1 MDHRSRPRSAARA
14 QIVNF
19 EEARDRLA
27 IRGTELQ
34 GVLTAS
40 ASSAASPVAPAAT
53 HAGQSTLLHTPAAP
67 SVPSRIAVPDTA
79 GELSSKAVQFEGFK
93 TSLAAYLK
101 SEDVE
106 RIAAAY
112 LYSDQAH
119 AGQMRASGE
128 QYITHPLA
136 VAAICAAWKLDAQ
149 ALMAALLHDVVED
162 TGITISDVAARFG
175 APVGALVD
183 GLSKLD
189 KIEFE
194 SQEDAQAEN
203 FRKML
208 LAMARDVRVILVKL
222 ADRLH
227 NMRTIGSL
235 RTVKRR
241 RIARETLEIYAPI
254 AHRLGLNQVYREL
267 QDLSFANL
275 YPHRFAV
282 ISRAIKLA
290 RGNRREGVNK
300 ILEAIQ
306 RTLPEA
312 GITAQVY
319 GREKHLYGIYRKMVE
334 KKLTFAQ
341 VLDVYGF
348 RVVVKDLPTAYHAL
362 GVLHALYKP
371 VPGKFKDYIA
381 IPKVN
386 GYQSLHTTLIG
397 PFGTPVELQIRT
409 ADMHRVAEAGVAAH
423 WLYKTGDD
431 AISDV
436 QKKTHKWLQSLL
448 DIQNSSGDPAEFLEH
463 VKVDLFPDE
472 VYVFTPKGRIMSLP
486 RGATA
491 VDFAYTVHT
500 GVGDACVGC
509 KINNEPMPLRTEL
522 KNGDLVEII
531 TSKGSQP
538 NPGWLGFVRTGKA
551 RAHIRHY
558 LKTMKFEE
566 SAALGERLLGQS
578 LRALGINDIELD
590 SARWEK
596 LLRDVGVK
604 SRSDLF
610 ADIGLGK
617 RLAAVVARR
626 FQMGLPAAQGG
637 HGAHQPGQSGHSGQ
651 GALADAAAERRH
663 EMRLAPVLIRGAD
676 GSAVQLAHC
685 CQPIPGD
692 PIVGIIS
699 KGQGLTIHTHDC
711 KMLVKSRRKDHHDWV
726 DVEWDTEPDRFF
738 TVGIRVIVSNGRG
751 ILAKVAAA
759 LTSADTNIT
768 NVHTEDDESGDYATM
783 AFSIQVADR
792 PHLAQVL
799 RRLRR
804 VQEVVRIVRV
814 KN

>member
-1 MDHRSRPRSAARA
+1 MDHRSHPRSAARA
-14 QIVNF
+14 QVVNL
-19 EEARDRLA
+19 EEARGRITA
-27 IRGTELQ
+27 RGPEPQ
-34 GVLTAS
+34 D
-40 ASSAASPVAPAAT
+40 SPVAPAAT
-53 HAGQSTLLHTPAAP
+53 HAVQSTQPNTPP
-67 SVPSRIAVPDTA
+67 VTSVPPGASRIAMPDAA
-79 GELSSKAVQFEGFK
+79 GELSSKAVQFDSFK

-128 QYITHPLA
+128 EYITHPLA

-162 TGITISDVAARFG
+162 TGITISDVASRFG

-235 RTVKRR
+235 RTAKRR

-300 ILEAIQ
+300 ILESIQ

-312 GITAQVY
+312 GIAAQVY
-319 GREKHLYGIYRKMVE
+319 GREKHVYGIYRKMAE

-371 VPGKFKDYIA
+371 VPGKFKDYIT

-423 WLYKTGDD
+423 WLYKTGND

-596 LLRDVGVK
+596 LLRDVGTK
-604 SRSDLF
+604 SRNDLF

-626 FQMGLPAAQGG
+626 FQMGLPGG
-637 HGAHQPGQSGHSGQ
+637 HGAHHPAHGGH
-651 GALADAAAERRH
+651 GAASEAAAEHRH

-692 PIVGIIS
+692 PIIGLIS

-726 DVEWDTEPDRFF
+726 DVEWDAEPDRFF

-792 PHLAQVL
+792 PHLARVL

-814 KN
+814 KS